1 MIIESDSVIR
11 LSKPLSILSS
21 FEIRILIEHAN
32 KSQLKRSRI
41 CLHNSNT
48 SPIHEMVICAL
59 QNTYIQP
66 AKHLD
71 KSESLT
77 VIEGKATLFIFNEEG
92 TVSEKIKL
100 GSPISGRSYFY
111 KMNTAFYHTLLV
123 ESNHFV
129 FHEVTSGPF
138 DLSDTVSA
146 NWSPSESDLNE
157 KLKFFEFLKIA
168 NVGSKF

>member
-1 MIIESDSVIR
+1 MIIESESVIR
-11 LSKPLSILSS
+11 LNKPLSILSGL
-21 FEIRILIEHAN
+21 EIRILIEHA
-32 KSQLKRSRI
+32 KEAQLKRSRI

-48 SPIHEMVICAL
+48 SLIHEMVICAL

-66 AKHLD
+66 AKHLN

-77 VIEGKATLFIFNEEG
+77 VIEGKATLFIFYEDG

-100 GSPISGRSYFY
+100 GSPLSDRSYFY
-111 KMNTAFYHTLLV
+111 RMNSAFYHTLLV

-138 DLSDTVSA
+138 DLLGTVSA

-157 KLKFFEFLKIA
+157 KLKFLKFLKIA